1 MVNTKTKYSVITKTE
16 KSKNAKDAFYGVMMK
31 VSIQTK
37 IAVKTGKYKNQS
49 KLRFN
54 AKDAFD
60 CMMMKWITDAN

>member
-1 MVNTKTKYSVITKTE
+1 MVNTKTKYSEITKRE
-16 KSKNAKDAFYGVMMK
+16 KSKNAKDAFDGVMMK
-31 VSIQTK
+31 IGIQTK
-37 IAVKTGKYKNQS
+37 IAVKTGNYKNQS